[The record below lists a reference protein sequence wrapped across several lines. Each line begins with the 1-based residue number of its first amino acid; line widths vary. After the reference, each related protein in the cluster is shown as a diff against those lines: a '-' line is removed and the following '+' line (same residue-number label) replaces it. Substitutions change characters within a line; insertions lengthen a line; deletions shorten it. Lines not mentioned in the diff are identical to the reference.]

1 MRQLLRV
8 RVFVCAAGL
17 TVMAGCG
24 SSSPAPTG
32 PSSSIPLTPAAPP
45 GVLIGAGDIAQC
57 GTLGASL
64 TAAVLDVFAGT
75 VFAAG
80 DIAYNSGTA
89 AEFANC
95 YDPHWGRHKART
107 RPVPGNH
114 EYQSPGAGPYY
125 DYFGSNAG
133 TDRTGYYSYTVGP
146 WLVLALN
153 SEVDH
158 SDSSAQVGW
167 IRNQLSGF
175 PGRCVAAIWH
185 RPLFSSGPHQG
196 DVDIRPL
203 WRALYDAN
211 VDLVICRAG
220 AGRPRRSD
228 QGHAA
233 VHGGHRRRRLDQR
246 HGGAVKQRSAGRR
259 LGRDRIHAQ
268 LGRLCLALPSGRG
281 IHVQRLRVRGVPLG
295 PADRQA
301 AVTNIVR
308 ADDTICGLA

>member
-1 MRQLLRV
+1 V
-8 RVFVCAAGL
+8 
-17 TVMAGCG
+17 
-24 SSSPAPTG
+24 
-32 PSSSIPLTPAAPP
+32 PP

-211 VDLVICRAG
+211 VDLVINGHEHIYERFGAQDPDGRADPTKG
-220 AGRPRRSD
+220 MRQFTVGT
-228 QGHAA
+228 
-233 VHGGHRRRRLDQR
+233 
-246 HGGAVKQRSAGRR
+246 GGAALTSVTAVRSN
-259 LGRDRIHAQ
+259 
-268 LGRLCLALPSGRG
+268 SE
-281 IHVQRLRVRGVPLG
+281 VRGVAWGVTEFTLSSAG
-295 PADRQA
+295 YAWHFHPAVGFTFSDYGFGE
-301 AVTNIVR
+301 
-308 ADDTICGLA
+308 CH